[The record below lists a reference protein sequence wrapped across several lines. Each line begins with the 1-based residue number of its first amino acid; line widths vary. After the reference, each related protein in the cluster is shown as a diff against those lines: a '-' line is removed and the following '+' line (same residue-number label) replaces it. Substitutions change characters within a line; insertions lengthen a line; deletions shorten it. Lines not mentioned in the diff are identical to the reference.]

1 VSEHALCKTPGERQN
16 VVVHVSIE
24 ECSVHDI
31 DHSQLVAVKPIRF
44 LVVFA
49 FAVVFFVAVWLW
61 HQLIAA
67 RLQRRIDYLDTF
79 SSKSAPRR

>member
-67 RLQRRIDYLDTF
+67 RHSALTTDT
-79 SSKSAPRR
+79 PTPCRPPDTL